1 MMGRFDKG
9 VTSYTFA
16 EANIQVVFPEDE
28 VKCKWCR
35 FLRHYDGIDRDKCAL
50 TEEILFSREIIG
62 FRCPLTILNNVKVE
76 EIEQ

>member
-1 MMGRFDKG
+1 MAKFDKG

-16 EANIQVVFPEDE
+16 ETTIQIAFPEDE

-35 FLRHYDGIDRDKCAL
+35 FLKHYDGIDRDKCGL

-62 FRCPLTILNNVKVE
+62 QYCPLTILNQVKAE
-76 EIEQ
+76 DLKK